1 MTLAIFLSVLIIG
14 IVLGIPVA
22 FSLLLSAITLMLY
35 MGLFTFDTFANGSNI
50 LAQSLINGV
59 DSFAL
64 LAIPFFMVAGEIM
77 SVGGL
82 SQRIVRLAMSTVG
95 HRKGGLGYVA
105 IVTSIVLAGLSG
117 SAVADAAAL
126 ISILFPMMRKANY
139 PESYSA
145 GLLGAGGIIAPVIP
159 PSLPLI
165 VMGVA
170 GNISIAKL
178 FLGGIVPGLLMGLG
192 LMITWKFIIRGKDD
206 IVTTEKATPGERRA
220 ALREGIWALLLP
232 IIIIGGIRTGIFTP
246 TEAAVVAA
254 VYAIFVSTLIY
265 RELTLKAF
273 YGVLIRSGR
282 ATGMVMFLVGAA
294 MVASWLITVAQL
306 PQQVAGMLGPLIDS
320 PRLLMAAIM
329 VLVLLIGMVMDLSP
343 TILILVPLLM
353 PVIKQAG
360 IDPVYFGLMF
370 VINCCIGLL
379 TPPVGNVLNVV
390 CGVGKVRLDVAVR
403 GLAPFILTYVLL
415 LILFVIFPQI
425 IIWPLK
431 LIAG

>member
-14 IVLGIPVA
+14 ILLGIPVA

-35 MGLFTFDTFANGSNI
+35 MDLFTFSTFANGSNI

-82 SQRIVRLAMSTVG
+82 SQRIVRLAMAWVG

-105 IVTSIVLAGLSG
+105 IITSIILAGLSG

-139 PESYSA
+139 PEGYSA

-165 VMGVA
+165 IVGVA

-178 FLGGIVPGLLMGLG
+178 FLGGIVPGLMMGLA
-192 LMITWKFIIRGKDD
+192 LMVTWRFIIGKKEL
-206 IVTTEKATPGERRA
+206 VTTEKASGEERRTA
-220 ALREGIWALLLP
+220 FREGIWALILP
-232 IIIIGGIRTGIFTP
+232 FIIIGGIRTGVFTP

-254 VYAIFVSTLIY
+254 VYALFVSAVVY
-265 RELTLKAF
+265 RELTLSAF
-273 YGVLIRSGR
+273 YEVLVRSGR

-306 PQQVAGMLGPLIDS
+306 PQQVAGMLGPLVDS

-353 PVIKQAG
+353 PVVKTAG

-370 VINCCIGLL
+370 VINTCIGLL

-403 GLAPFILTYVLL
+403 GLAPFILVYIAL
-415 LILFVIFPQI
+415 LILFIIFPQVI
-425 IIWPLK
+425 VWPLK
-431 LIAG
+431 IIAG